1 MEAKF
6 KKQFT
11 EISEE
16 SKLVG
21 ANYVIVNGDAIS
33 EQGFYGYQDL
43 EKQIKTTDKTIYRI
57 ASISKIVVGMGV
69 MRLVEEGKLDI
80 YDDIQDILG
89 FPIRNPKYPDSPITI
104 KMLLTHTSSITD
116 GYDDEDP
123 ANDDKIVGYNGVN
136 GTSKPVTLADILVP
150 NKSKYWTDLTY
161 SKYKPGEYFIY
172 SNFGT
177 GILTC
182 IIEKI
187 THEYFT
193 DWIKKT
199 ILDKLDMDASFNPRD
214 IKGIEYGSS
223 IYKRDLVNDDYKLS
237 RTFASFVERFYPKFP
252 LGENYRGPA
261 GGLFTSMED
270 LAKILIVLLNEGK
283 YKDIRILKKE
293 TVEFM
298 SQFHWFGNPE
308 DSSYKA
314 KGLSL
319 KLTTDYGPRILRG
332 HTGSAYG
339 VISCMFYSLE
349 QKVGICFI
357 TNGGHI
363 TYNIDNKADLLTE
376 ILKEFT
382 KTFICNEK
390 KHTFVID
397 LLGKESK
404 LDERTIYMP
413 TKVVKECCEYYVPAL
428 TIAEGLLEIPRITEN
443 YIEIEKNKISQIL
456 SLWGG
461 AIKEV
466 DGFLLLPIKKVLN
479 NLRLEYQIDENK
491 IVITY

>member
-6 KKQFT
+6 RKQFT

-21 ANYVIVNGDAIS
+21 ANYVIVQGDAIS
-33 EQGFYGYQDL
+33 EKGFYGYQDL

-57 ASISKIVVGMGV
+57 ASISKVVVGMGI
-69 MRLVEEGKLDI
+69 MKLVEEGLLDI
-80 YDDIQDILG
+80 NADIQDILG
-89 FPIRNPKYPDSPITI
+89 FPIRNPKFPDTPITV
-104 KMLLTHTSSITD
+104 KMLLIHTSSITD

-123 ANDDKIVGYNGVN
+123 ANDDKIKGYNGVN

-161 SKYKPGEYFIY
+161 SDYEPGKFFIY

-177 GILTC
+177 GILAC

-187 THEYFT
+187 TNEYFT
-193 DWIKKT
+193 EWIKKT
-199 ILDKLDMDASFNPRD
+199 ILDKLEMDASFNPRD
-214 IKGIEYGSS
+214 IKAIEYGSS

-270 LAKILIVLLNEGK
+270 LAKILIVLLNDGK
-283 YKDIRILKKE
+283 YKNIRILKKE
-293 TVEFM
+293 SVEYM
-298 SQFHWFGNPE
+298 TQFQWFGYTDDP
-308 DSSYKA
+308 SYRG
-314 KGLSL
+314 KGISL
-319 KLTTDYGPRILRG
+319 KLTNEFGPSILRG

-339 VISCMFYSLE
+339 VVSCMFFNLE

-363 TYNIDNKADLLTE
+363 SYNIDNKSDCLTDVLMAFSNTY
-376 ILKEFT
+376 LKQEKEHCFT
-382 KTFICNEK
+382 ISLDSK
-390 KHTFVID
+390 V
-397 LLGKESK
+397 SK
-404 LDERTIYMP
+404 LDGRSIYMP
-413 TKVVKECCEYYVPAL
+413 TEVVCKCGEYYVPAL
-428 TIAEGLLEIPRITEN
+428 TLAEGLLTFPKLTEN
-443 YIEIEKNKISQIL
+443 YIEIEKGKISHIL

-461 AIKEV
+461 SVKEV
-466 DGFLLLPIKKVLN
+466 NGYQLLPVKKILDSLRIKYRVEEK
-479 NLRLEYQIDENK
+479 EI
-491 IVITY
+491 IITY